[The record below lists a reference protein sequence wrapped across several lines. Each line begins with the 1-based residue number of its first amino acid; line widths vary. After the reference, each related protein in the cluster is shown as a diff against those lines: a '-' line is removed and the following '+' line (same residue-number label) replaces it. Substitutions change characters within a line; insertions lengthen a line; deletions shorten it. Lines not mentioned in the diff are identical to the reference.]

1 MKAYKHHIFSPYR
14 VCPIGAHVDHQH
26 GLVTGFAIDKGVDLF
41 FDVREDTLVK
51 LSSETF
57 GGELEF
63 DITVPAQVRQK
74 QWGDYARGAKYALQ
88 KRFRLTRGIEGVIR
102 GSLPVGGLSSSA
114 AVLIAYVM
122 AFARANGIELQP
134 FEVAQIASEAEREY
148 IGLNNGLLDQACI
161 ALGRRDG
168 LLFLDCDSNEYRVIA
183 RNPDMPPFE
192 IGIFFS
198 GLTRGIEGV
207 IRGSLPVGG
216 LSSSAAVLIA
226 YVLAFARANGIELQP
241 FEVAQIASEA
251 EREYIG
257 LNNGLLDQACIAL
270 GRRDGLLF
278 LDCDSNEYRVIARN
292 PDMPPFE
299 IGIFFSGLTRSLVN
313 SDYNLRVFECK
324 TAAWNMLAYM
334 DQPLK
339 PFDKTF
345 LRDIPK
351 AVFEKTRIAM
361 PQRFARRAEHFYS
374 EYRRVRQGVT
384 AWETGNLKLFGKLCF
399 DSCES
404 SIHNYECGS
413 PELIGIYEIL
423 RSLPGVYGGRF
434 SGAGFKGAVI
444 ALVDPAHKED
454 VERELTRRYLEEF
467 PEYEKT
473 FKVFWVQP
481 DDGARFV

>member
-148 IGLNNGLLDQACI
+148 IGLNNGLLDQAC
-161 ALGRRDG
+161 
-168 LLFLDCDSNEYRVIA
+168 V
-183 RNPDMPPFE
+183 
-192 IGIFFS
+192 
-198 GLTRGIEGV
+198 
-207 IRGSLPVGG
+207 
-216 LSSSAAVLIA
+216 
-226 YVLAFARANGIELQP
+226 
-241 FEVAQIASEA
+241 
-251 EREYIG
+251 
-257 LNNGLLDQACIAL
+257 AL

>member
-198 GLTRGIEGV
+198 GLTR
-207 IRGSLPVGG
+207 
-216 LSSSAAVLIA
+216 
-226 YVLAFARANGIELQP
+226 
-241 FEVAQIASEA
+241 
-251 EREYIG
+251 
-257 LNNGLLDQACIAL
+257 
-270 GRRDGLLF
+270 
-278 LDCDSNEYRVIARN
+278 
-292 PDMPPFE
+292 
-299 IGIFFSGLTRSLVN
+299 SLVN

-384 AWETGNLKLFGKLCF
+384 AWATGNLKLFGKLCF